1 MDYSNIL
8 GGLRV
13 QTQIPLDA
21 KSYIDSEAKLKDL
34 GREDNLAFVYQKGL
48 IVYSILEENRWEWR
62 EVKSGEE
69 NTGLLDVDFVYPED
83 VINYGIDYSLKSY
96 NFYPYVTGGE
106 KGDKGDTGA
115 SGIDGTDGLNGEIGP
130 KGDQGDRGEKG
141 QAGEKGSTGLSAYQ
155 VALTDGFIGN
165 ENQWLLSLKG
175 IKGDEG
181 LQGPRGE
188 DASNNLQK
196 SISSN
201 YTLKDED
208 NNYTIL
214 IDNSIADIT
223 IFVPDGLMNNFCAG
237 FIQQGRK
244 IVTFTHSGTGNIRT
258 PTGLKMK
265 GLNYNAYIEQIGTTN
280 SFHLIG
286 ALIT

>member
-21 KSYIDSEAKLKDL
+21 KSYIESEEDLKDL
-34 GREDNLAFVYQKGL
+34 GPSDNLAFVYYKGL
-48 IVYSILEENRWEWR
+48 VVYTILEGTRWEWK
-62 EVKSGEE
+62 EVIDGEE
-69 NTGLLDVDFVYPED
+69 NTGLLPIDYVYPEE
-83 VINYGIDYSLKSY
+83 VFTFGIDYSFKSY
-96 NFYPYVTGGE
+96 NFYPYLIEGE
-106 KGDKGDTGA
+106 KGDKGDKGDPGQD
-115 SGIDGTDGLNGEIGP
+115 GIDGLQ
-130 KGDQGDRGEKG
+130 GDQGPEG
-141 QAGEKGSTGLSAYQ
+141 QAGLKGDKGVKGDTGLSAYQ
-155 VALTDGFIGN
+155 VALTQGFVGN

-175 IKGDEG
+175 NQGD
-181 LQGPRGE
+181 QGEPGQQGM

-196 SISSN
+196 TIDSN
-201 YTLKDED
+201 YTLQNID

-214 IDNSIADIT
+214 VDNALNDIS
-223 IFVPDGLMNNFCAG
+223 IFVPDGLMENFCAG

-244 IVTFTHSGTGNIRT
+244 NVTFSASGTGDIRT
-258 PTGLKMK
+258 PTGYKIK